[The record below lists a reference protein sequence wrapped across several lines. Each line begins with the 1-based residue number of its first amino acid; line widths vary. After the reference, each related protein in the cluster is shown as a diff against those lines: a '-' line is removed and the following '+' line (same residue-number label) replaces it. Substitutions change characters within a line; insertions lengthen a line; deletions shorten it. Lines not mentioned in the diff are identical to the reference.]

1 MPRTLSR
8 IRCVTEV
15 ASLRIEGAWAAKAP
29 FRSPSSQRSPCCHA
43 MQRPAV
49 WIVDPGMKAAIP
61 SGKRYRYGKRRPG
74 AGRVMKHLV
83 AGEPP
88 AQNRRAFGGHAGVAG
103 ADWTSGASADDGH
116 RAIRSPKLS
125 RSRGVSANGA
135 GLGRLGLG
143 NACFPASV
151 TFRPTCAAMLS

>member
-1 MPRTLSR
+1 MGRQSPVSLSIIATVAMLSR
-8 IRCVTEV
+8 DATAGGLDR
-15 ASLRIEGAWAAKAP
+15 R
-29 FRSPSSQRSPCCHA
+29 
-43 MQRPAV
+43 
-49 WIVDPGMKAAIP
+49 PGMKAAIP